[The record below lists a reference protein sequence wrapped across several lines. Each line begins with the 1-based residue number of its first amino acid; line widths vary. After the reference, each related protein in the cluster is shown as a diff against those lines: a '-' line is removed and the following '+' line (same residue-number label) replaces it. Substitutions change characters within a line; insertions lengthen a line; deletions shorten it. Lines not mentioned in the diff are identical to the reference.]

1 MSTPSATARY
11 VIAADDK
18 SGSAL
23 KSVIRGFK
31 DMDRDVRNTVKTL
44 NSVLGIFVGVQLT
57 QAFRKVVDATASASG
72 GASGFATALKEVKDA
87 AGDLL
92 AAKSGLP
99 EATKNLNELR
109 DILKDPSVKSAADA
123 ITSSLITGFTKAAKV
138 VAETVAG
145 IRELSKTGQTGDEAR
160 KGAKTRQEV
169 IDAIGK
175 QIEEVDAQIDRVR
188 SRPGGGSVYSD
199 DLRTAPGTYDSF
211 GNEADLQKRRAA
223 LIDQQLRAATSSNAS
238 PGHGSIPVTSYD
250 AMMSA
255 AADRQQRAE
264 DDRHEAYMRNLSQE
278 IAAYKVSIVGHEQN
292 TKAILTE
299 TERYLD
305 QQVAVQ
311 DLEEIDLNAIEAK
324 KTFIKSVDTD
334 LKAMEEIWKEAA
346 RGMYNAWEQFFFDPF
361 RGGLKGLAL
370 GILDV
375 IRHAIAAQ
383 SALAIMKSL
392 SDYGSKNSG
401 IIGTI
406 ASVLG
411 GSFGGSKASGG
422 PLQQG
427 KWYIAGEN
435 GPERIWG
442 GGAGAF
448 AGGYGGGGSSVVINN
463 YMDNRGATQEFI
475 SQLPAVLKA
484 NNDAVRSQIRDEF
497 SRRPPPGLRR

>member
-1 MSTPSATARY
+1 MGTPSATARY

-18 SGSAL
+18 TASAIR
-23 KSVIRGFK
+23 SVLRGFR

-72 GASGFATALKEVKDA
+72 GASGFAKALQEVKTA
-87 AGDLL
+87 AGDLM

-99 EATKNLNELR
+99 EATRNLNELR

-123 ITSSLITGFTKAAKV
+123 ITSALISGFTKAAKV

-145 IRELSKTGQTGDEAR
+145 IRELKKQGQTGDEAR
-160 KGAKTRQEV
+160 KSAKTRQEV

-188 SRPGGGSVYSD
+188 SRPGGLTVYSD

-211 GNEADLQKRRAA
+211 GNEADLQKKRDELVA
-223 LIDQQLRAATSSNAS
+223 QQLRASTTSAFS
-238 PGHGSIPVTSYD
+238 PGHGATPVTSYD
-250 AMMSA
+250 ALMSA
-255 AADRQQRAE
+255 AADRQQRQE
-264 DDRHEAYMRNLSQE
+264 DDRHEAYMRNLNQE
-278 IAAYKVSIVGHEQN
+278 IAAFKVSIVGHEQN

-305 QQVAVQ
+305 QQVAIK

-324 KTFIKSVDTD
+324 KTFIKSVDD
-334 LKAMEEIWKEAA
+334 DIKAMQEIMKEAA
-346 RGMYNAWEQFFFDPF
+346 RGMYSAWEQFFFDPF

-370 GILDV
+370 GIIDV
-375 IRHAIAAQ
+375 IRHAVAAQ
-383 SALAIMKSL
+383 AALAIMKSL
-392 SDYGSKNSG
+392 SDYGSKTGG

-411 GSFGGSKASGG
+411 GSFGGYKAEGG
-422 PLQQG
+422 PLQSG
-427 KWYIAGEN
+427 KWYVAGEH
-435 GPERIWG
+435 GPEPVWG

-448 AGGYGGGGSSVVINN
+448 AMGYGGGAPSITINQ
-463 YMDNRGATQEFI
+463 YMDNRGATQDLI
-475 SQLPAVLKA
+475 QQLPAIQRANNEALKA
-484 NNDAVRSQIRDEF
+484 DILDTL
-497 SRRPPPGLRR
+497 SRQRRRG